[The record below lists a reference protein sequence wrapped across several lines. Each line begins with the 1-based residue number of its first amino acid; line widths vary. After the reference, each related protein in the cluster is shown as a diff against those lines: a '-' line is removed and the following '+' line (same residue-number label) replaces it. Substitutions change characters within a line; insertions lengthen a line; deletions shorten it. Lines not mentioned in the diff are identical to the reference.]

1 METMRLSKPYIILGK
16 DDFILAVDLLSQ
28 TASEEVKSLLA
39 QGFIILFESC
49 QAENSEQALKAWKTQ
64 KTNLLEFS
72 HIKTS
77 TSNFILPNLEITEN
91 MGIITATVVAGT
103 NILSDFFARF
113 SDVFGG
119 KSGTYI
125 SEIDNIKQQA
135 LIELKKKAHELLCNA
150 VINVSIDV
158 DEISGNSKSMFMVT
172 AVGTAVVTTELQKH
186 NK

>member
-1 METMRLSKPYIILGK
+1 MEAIKLNKPYLILGK
-16 DDFILAVDLLSQ
+16 DDFILSVDLLSK
-28 TASEEVKSLLA
+28 TASEEVKSLVE
-39 QGFIILFESC
+39 QGFVVLFENC
-49 QAENSEQALKAWKTQ
+49 QAESSGQALKVWKTQ
-64 KTNLLEFS
+64 KTNLLEYR

-77 TSNFILPNLEITEN
+77 TANFILPNLEITEN
-91 MGIITATVVAGT
+91 MGVITATVVAGT
-103 NILSDFFARF
+103 NILSDLFASF

-119 KSGTYI
+119 TSATYA

-172 AVGTAVVTTELQKH
+172 AVGTAVITSERQAH